1 MYLYEC
7 LTSRRMSWPCR
18 QEAVREA
25 VREPDLSET
34 HPLRLRPTGP
44 GDLDRLHALSLEAVW
59 PHRREDWR
67 FVSGVGRGIA
77 ACDETGRVGGC
88 ALWWPHGE
96 AAGSVGM
103 VIVSPALQGR
113 GTGRRLMRAILDEA
127 GPRRLLLNATS
138 DGRSLYESEG
148 FLAAGT
154 VRQHQGLASHYSEA
168 SDECVRPMTGAD
180 RDAVLALDAAAS
192 GADRSRMLDALAAEA
207 WGHVHD
213 HRGTVTGFAFARA
226 FGHGHLLG
234 PLIAP
239 GDDAAIA
246 LARPS
251 LARHTGAFLR
261 VDTPVAEGAFPAF
274 LAASGLAQVDE
285 VLTMVRG
292 ASFAPRGPARIYAL
306 AAQAL
311 G

>member
-1 MYLYEC
+1 M
-7 LTSRRMSWPCR
+7 PPGP
-18 QEAVREA
+18 VREA
-25 VREPDLSET
+25 VRNPDLSET

-67 FVSGVGRGIA
+67 LVSGFGRGIA
-77 ACDETGRVGGC
+77 ACDETGRVEGC

-96 AAGSVGM
+96 TSGSVGM

-127 GPRRLLLNATS
+127 GPRRLLLNATP
-138 DGRSLYESEG
+138 DGRHLYESEG
-148 FLAAGT
+148 FVAAGA
-154 VRQHQGLASHYSEA
+154 VRQHQGIASHSSVSPSPTA
-168 SDECVRPMTGAD
+168 PNVRVRPMTSAD

-192 GADRSRMLDALAAEA
+192 GADRSRMLDALATEA
-207 WGHVHD
+207 RGHVHD
-213 HRGTVTGFAFARA
+213 HRGEITGFAFARA
-226 FGHGHLLG
+226 FGRGHLLG
-234 PLIAP
+234 PLVAP
-239 GDDAAIA
+239 DDDDAIA
-246 LARPS
+246 LAGPS
-251 LARHTGAFLR
+251 LARHAGAFLR

-274 LAASGLAQVDE
+274 LAASGLGRVDE
-285 VLTMVRG
+285 ALTMVRG
-292 ASFAPRGPARIYAL
+292 GSSAQQGPARIYAL

>member
-1 MYLYEC
+1 M
-7 LTSRRMSWPCR
+7 
-18 QEAVREA
+18 
-25 VREPDLSET
+25 SET

-44 GDLDRLHALSLEAVW
+44 GDLERLHALSLEAVW
-59 PHRREDWR
+59 PHRQEDWR
-67 FVSGVGRGIA
+67 FVSGFGRGIA

-96 AAGSVGM
+96 AAGSIGM

-113 GTGRRLMRAILDEA
+113 GTGRRLMRAVLDEA
-127 GPRRLLLNATS
+127 GPRRLLLNATP
-138 DGRSLYESEG
+138 DGRRLYESEG
-148 FLAAGT
+148 FAAAGA
-154 VRQHQGLASHYSEA
+154 VRQHQGIASRSSVFPLPLPPLREA
-168 SDECVRPMTGAD
+168 PDGRVRPMTGAD

-192 GADRSRMLDALAAEA
+192 CADRSRMLDALAAEA
-207 WGHVHD
+207 RGHVLEC
-213 HRGTVTGFAFARA
+213 RGTITGFAFARA
-226 FGHGHLLG
+226 FGRGHLLG
-234 PLIAP
+234 PLVAQ
-239 GDDAAIA
+239 DDHGAIA

-251 LARHTGAFLR
+251 LARHAGAFLR

-274 LAASGLAQVDE
+274 LAASGLARIDE

-292 ASFAPRGPARIYAL
+292 GSPAPQGPARIYAL